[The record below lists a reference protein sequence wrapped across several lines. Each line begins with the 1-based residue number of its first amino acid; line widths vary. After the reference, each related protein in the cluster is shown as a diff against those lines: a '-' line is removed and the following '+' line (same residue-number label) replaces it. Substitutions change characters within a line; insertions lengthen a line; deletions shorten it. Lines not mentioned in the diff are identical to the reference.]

1 MSNWQR
7 TYYSF
12 ARFAFQDALS
22 LCGVG
27 PGDVVLLP
35 AFICRDVLAPVHALG
50 GVVHFYGVD
59 RHLQPVINSIPDQPK
74 AILAVNYFG
83 FPQQLSALEHLAR
96 QTGAVII
103 EDNAHGWL
111 SQDTSGVNLGQR
123 TGIGFTSFRKTI
135 RVVNGAF
142 LDADVNLFPKCTSLA
157 ALGRPISETP
167 LPLGHLTRLAIS
179 KMEQISRLPLM
190 NSSRTAIRA
199 IRRISGRPTIPVS
212 DESEH
217 VMPDNPAIHQS
228 ALTTLQQLN
237 HDVERRRRQ
246 SRFALIANRLR
257 NENFNLIYDSLP
269 LGTVPWA
276 VPFYTEP
283 GRLHLARRALR
294 GLGAEIISWPDLPEA
309 TRSVSPDY
317 FHQVHVVTL
326 MK

>member
-12 ARFAFQDALS
+12 ARFAFHDALS

-35 AFICRDVLAPVHALG
+35 AFICRDVLAPVNALG

-83 FPQQLSALEHLAR
+83 FPQQLSALEHLAQ
-96 QTGAVII
+96 QTGAVVI
-103 EDNAHGWL
+103 EDNAHGLL
-111 SQDTSGVNLGQR
+111 SQDSSGLNLGKR

-142 LDADVNLFPKCTSLA
+142 LDADVNLFPNCTSLA
-157 ALGRPISETP
+157 ALGRPRSEAP

-179 KMEQISRLPLM
+179 KIEQLTKLPLM
-190 NSSRTAIRA
+190 NFSRTAIRSMRQA
-199 IRRISGRPTIPVS
+199 SSKPTIPVS
-212 DESEH
+212 NESERL
-217 VMPDNPAIHQS
+217 MPNDPAIHQS
-228 ALTTLQQLN
+228 ALSALQQL
-237 HDVERRRRQ
+237 DDDKERRRRQ
-246 SRFALIANRLR
+246 IRFALIANRLM
-257 NENFNLIYDSLP
+257 NENFSLIHESLP
-269 LGTVPWA
+269 PRTVPWA

-283 GRLHLARRALR
+283 GRLHLAQRALR

-309 TRSVSPDY
+309 TRSASPDY

>member
-1 MSNWQR
+1 MSKWQR

-12 ARFAFQDALS
+12 ARFAFHDALS

-35 AFICRDVLAPVHALG
+35 AFICRDVLAPVQALG
-50 GVVHFYGVD
+50 GAVHFYDVD
-59 RHLQPVINSIPDQPK
+59 RQLQPVIGGIAEQPK

-83 FPQQLSALEHLAR
+83 FPQQLSALQQLAQ

-103 EDNAHGWL
+103 EDNAHGLL

-142 LDADVNLFPKCTSLA
+142 LDTNVNLFPRCTSLA
-157 ALGRPISETP
+157 ALGRPVSEAP

-179 KMEQISRLPLM
+179 KMEQITRLPLM

-237 HDVERRRRQ
+237 HDVECRRRQ
-246 SRFALIANRLR
+246 MRFALIANRLQ
-257 NENFNLIYDSLP
+257 NENFQLIYDSLP
-269 LGTVPWA
+269 TGTVPWA
-276 VPFYTEP
+276 VPFFAAP
-283 GRLHLARRALR
+283 QDLCGARRALR
-294 GLGAEIISWPDLPEA
+294 GTRAEIISWPDLPDAVRTTCPEF
-309 TRSVSPDY
+309 
-317 FHQVHVVTL
+317 FHHVHLVTL